1 MKLDSCND
9 QRPESNDLE
18 DLLSIKTPISAR
30 KRNCVYVASI
40 IKDRL
45 NTATQQGRISQNE
58 AWTYSIP
65 HFLGY
70 FKKMPRQKVVR
81 VHYNRVTGEYLTVMQ
96 SELMAVDVYLKD
108 SWGRIGTV
116 TTKLIINDKGNR
128 TEIKDVEKVMQD
140 FGADDI
146 IERSYLKIEFTPKKK
161 EL

>member
-1 MKLDSCND
+1 M
-9 QRPESNDLE
+9 
-18 DLLSIKTPISAR
+18 
-30 KRNCVYVASI
+30 
-40 IKDRL
+40 
-45 NTATQQGRISQNE
+45 
-58 AWTYSIP
+58 
-65 HFLGY
+65 
-70 FKKMPRQKVVR
+70 
-81 VHYNRVTGEYLTVMQ
+81 TGEYLTVMQ

-146 IERSYLKIEFTPKKK
+146 IERSYLKIEFAPKKI